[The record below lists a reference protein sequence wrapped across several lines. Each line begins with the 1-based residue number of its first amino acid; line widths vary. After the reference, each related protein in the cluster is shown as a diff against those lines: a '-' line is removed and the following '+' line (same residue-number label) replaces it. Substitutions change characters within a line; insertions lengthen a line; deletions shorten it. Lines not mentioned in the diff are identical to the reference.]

1 MKQARG
7 LRNNNPLNIRHSA
20 DRWEGARIEQT
31 DKSFVQFTTMAYGYR
46 AAWKVLESYWK
57 HFKEKREAFTVE
69 NIIGRWAPPSENDTE
84 AYVRTILRLT
94 GLGGQERMPRPFMGI
109 ALDKLGRLLMAM
121 TVMECGI
128 AYQEVDEQAIWEG
141 YDLAFPGKRQD
152 RKGRLRSTK
161 PLVLQPVPL
170 PEAFEKAYQDW
181 DEYFDWS
188 PMAHWG
194 DG

>member
-94 GLGGQERMPRPFMGI
+94 GLGGQERLPRPFMGI

-141 YDLAFPGKRQD
+141 YDLAFPGKRLD

-181 DEYFDWS
+181 DEYFLWS
-188 PMAHWG
+188 PMA
-194 DG
+194 